1 MPVCFLRS
9 VGRKKKSFR
18 EMLGTAMKQSKAID
32 DYLAANPE
40 KVEAKVAMIG
50 PKENK
55 KQASTVPD
63 PPAAPAR

>member
-9 VGRKKKSFR
+9 VGRKKKSFK

-40 KVEAKVAMIG
+40 KVEAKVAMTG
-50 PKENK
+50 LKEIK
-55 KQASTVPD
+55 KQSSTGPD
-63 PPAAPAR
+63 PPVTLAR